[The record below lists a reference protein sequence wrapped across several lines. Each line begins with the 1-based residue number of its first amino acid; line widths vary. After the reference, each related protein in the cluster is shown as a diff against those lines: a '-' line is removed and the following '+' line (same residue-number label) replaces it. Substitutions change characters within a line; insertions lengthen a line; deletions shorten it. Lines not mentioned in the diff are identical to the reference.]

1 MSNAAPAGAFVFAKD
16 LQRVAKFYEELLGL
30 PAVHAERDH
39 VVLASARY
47 ELVIHAIA
55 QWIADTIKISVP
67 PERRIETPIK
77 LWFFVD
83 SIAAARV
90 PAPSCSEID
99 AEEGSYA
106 QADRQRNA
114 AWRLSA
120 KWPAT

>member
-1 MSNAAPAGAFVFAKD
+1 MSNAAPAGVFVFAKD

-30 PAVHAERDH
+30 PAVRAERDH

-47 ELVIHAIA
+47 ELAIHAIA

-77 LWFFVD
+77 LRFFVD
-83 SIAAARV
+83 GIAAARL

-99 AEEGSYA
+99 TEQGSCA

-114 AWRLSA
+114 AWRFGA

>member
-1 MSNAAPAGAFVFAKD
+1 MSNAAPAGVFVFAKD

-30 PAVHAERDH
+30 PAVRAERDH

-55 QWIADTIKISVP
+55 QRIADTIKINVP
-67 PERRIETPIK
+67 PERRIETPNK

-90 PAPSCSEID
+90 PAPSCWEID

-114 AWRLSA
+114 A
-120 KWPAT
+120 